1 MYKLIISERGGFLQ
15 VTNEDYSKS
24 LALGNQYVFSRDEI
38 QSKEVQS
45 QGKMK
50 EISSFRSGSIK
61 HDIEI
66 GLFKT
71 YDLKYLYEL
80 QNLTFFYPELFI

>member
-1 MYKLIISERGGFLQ
+1 MYKLLISERGGFLQ
-15 VTNEDYSKS
+15 VTNVDYSS
-24 LALGNQYVFSRDEI
+24 ELSLGNQYIFSRDEI

-50 EISSFRSGSIK
+50 EISSFRSDTIK
-61 HDIEI
+61 LDIEI

-80 QNLTFFYPELFI
+80 QNLMFFYPELFI

>member
-1 MYKLIISERGGFLQ
+1 MFKLIISERGGFCQ
-15 VTNEDYSKS
+15 VTNEDYSEG
-24 LALGNQYVFSRDEI
+24 LGLGNRFIFNMNEI
-38 QSKEVQS
+38 KSVQVQT

-80 QNLTFFYPELFI
+80 QNLRHFYPELFI

>member
-1 MYKLIISERGGFLQ
+1 MYKLLISERGGFLQ
-15 VTNEDYSKS
+15 VTNVDYSS
-24 LALGNQYVFSRDEI
+24 ELSLGNQYIFSRDEI

-50 EISSFRSGSIK
+50 EISSFRSDTIK
-61 HDIEI
+61 LDIEI

-80 QNLTFFYPELFI
+80 QNLMSFYPELFI

>member
-15 VTNEDYSKS
+15 VTNEDYSRA
-24 LALGNQYVFSRDEI
+24 LALGHQYVFSRDEI
-38 QSKEVQS
+38 QSKDVQS

-50 EISSFRSGSIK
+50 EISSFRRGSIK

-80 QNLTFFYPELFI
+80 QNLTLFYPELFI